1 MEVIFMNVEAVEYKE
16 VVDVDRI
23 RRITG
28 YLVGT
33 TK

>member
-28 YLVGT
+28 YRAT
-33 TK
+33 RF